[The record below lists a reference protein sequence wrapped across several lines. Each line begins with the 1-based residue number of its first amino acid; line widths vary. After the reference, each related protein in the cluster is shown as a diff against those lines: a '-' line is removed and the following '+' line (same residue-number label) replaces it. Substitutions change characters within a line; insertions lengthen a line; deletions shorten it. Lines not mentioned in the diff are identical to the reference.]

1 MDVYSSTIYDIVFIC
16 LLKLMFNLSLI
27 IGLSGKNVIYFLL
40 CYYHGYCFIIY
51 GFFLAIHIS
60 SLLIYFKFESIK
72 IFFIK
77 KTI

>member
-27 IGLSGKNVIYFLL
+27 IGLSGKKVIYFLL
-40 CYYHGYCFIIY
+40 CYYYGYCFIIY

-60 SLLIYFKFESIK
+60 NLLIYFKFESIK